1 MHFPHTF
8 CVVMYCAVNNF
19 YPYIHVGIQ
28 AQFFKKSFNLKMVAR
43 KETNKKTPFE
53 GRIFHV
59 ALHKVFS
66 VGEPDDMIETLLFA
80 NLVCSLSAD

>member
-1 MHFPHTF
+1 
-8 CVVMYCAVNNF
+8 MYCAVNYF
-19 YPYIHVGIQ
+19 YPYIHVGFQ

-59 ALHKVFS
+59 ALHKVF
-66 VGEPDDMIETLLFA
+66 
-80 NLVCSLSAD
+80 